1 MPEVPDNSKPGAR
14 LLQTFFGRQ
23 TSYPYVRSARNPLMQ
38 PASPL
43 ATLEPVRFGEFLLH
57 RNLISDEQWLAALA
71 QHWSLAVLGKRSRIG
86 NAIVE
91 NGFLAKDVVEREARA
106 FHDEIDVVEII
117 ETAPRSERVT
127 VPVPHRS

>member
-1 MPEVPDNSKPGAR
+1 
-14 LLQTFFGRQ
+14 
-23 TSYPYVRSARNPLMQ
+23 MQ
-38 PASPL
+38 PTPQL

-86 NAIVE
+86 NMIVE
-91 NGFLAKDVVEREARA
+91 HGFLAKDVVEREARA

-117 ETAPRSERVT
+117 ETSPRSERVT
-127 VPVPHRS
+127 VPPPHRA